1 MNDHT
6 PENTAA
12 HIEALLFVLGRP
24 VSKQEIAKKLEIS
37 QEELAAAQEMLTA
50 RLTGGITII
59 DDGTTLELRTGAE
72 AAELVE
78 QIQKEEYARD
88 IGKAGL
94 EALAAILYRG
104 PLTRAEV
111 DFIRGVNST
120 QTLRTLTMR
129 GLVRKVPNPKDGA
142 LPTGRQGSFLYEP
155 TTEAFA
161 ELGIH
166 SKSEL
171 PDYAATRAK
180 LEQLEAAYRAKEDE
194 APHTS

>member
-6 PENTAA
+6 PEKTAA
-12 HIEALLFVLGRP
+12 YIEALLFALGRP
-24 VSKQEIAKKLEIS
+24 VSKQEIAKKLDISEEEIREALLICTS
-37 QEELAAAQEMLTA
+37 RA
-50 RLTGGITII
+50 TGGITLI
-59 DDGTTLELRTGAE
+59 DDGTTLELRTGAG

-129 GLVRKVPNPKDGA
+129 GLVRKVPNPKDE
-142 LPTGRQGSFLYEP
+142 RSFLYEP
-155 TTEAFA
+155 TTELYA

-166 SKSEL
+166 SKTEL

-180 LEQLEAAYRAKEDE
+180 LQQLEAAYRAKEDE

>member
-1 MNDHT
+1 MNEHT
-6 PENTAA
+6 PLKTAA
-12 HIEALLFVLGRP
+12 QIEALLFALGRP
-24 VSKQEIAKKLEIS
+24 VSKQEIAKKLDAS
-37 QEELAAAQEMLTA
+37 QEELAAALLICTS
-50 RLTGGITII
+50 RGTSGIAIV
-59 DDGTTLELRTGAE
+59 DDGVTLELRTSADT
-72 AAELVE
+72 AELVE

-129 GLVRKVPNPKDGA
+129 GLVRKIPNPKDE
-142 LPTGRQGSFLYEP
+142 RSFLYEP
-155 TTEAFA
+155 TTETLA
-161 ELGIH
+161 ELGIQ
-166 SKSEL
+166 SKTEL
-171 PDYAATRAK
+171 PEYAATRAK